1 MSGRRRGRLAAP
13 ENNHRIS
20 RARTAAPRVEE
31 LAAQEIQASSAV
43 YINGR
48 HPSLADGGT
57 DSVDEVRSNYEA
69 LSGPCVLSLAVG
81 VAQQL
86 SLQLGTL
93 TFGMHFPDTGAGRT
107 LMMHD
112 VSETFAAAFDIVH
125 DAVTQLL
132 ALEYVL
138 CERAHVAADNLR
150 ERYASDPRARPMK
163 PEHH

>member
-13 ENNHRIS
+13 KESHRIS

-31 LAAQEIQASSAV
+31 VATQESPASSAV

-48 HPSLADGGT
+48 HPSLADGVI
-57 DSVDEVRSNYEA
+57 DSVEEVRSNYEA

-81 VAQQL
+81 VAQQV

-93 TFGMHFPDTGAGRT
+93 SFGMHFPNTGAGRT
-107 LMMHD
+107 MMLHD
-112 VSETFAAAFDIVH
+112 IAETYDAAFDIVH

-150 ERYASDPRARPMK
+150 ERYASDPRHRPVK
-163 PEHH
+163 PEY

>member
-13 ENNHRIS
+13 KEIHRIS
-20 RARTAAPRVEE
+20 RARTAAPRAEE
-31 LAAQEIQASSAV
+31 VDAQDAPASSAV

-48 HPSLADGGT
+48 HPSLADVI
-57 DSVDEVRSNYEA
+57 DSVEEVRSNYEA

-81 VAQQL
+81 VAQQV

-93 TFGMHFPDTGAGRT
+93 SFGMHFPNTGAGRT
-107 LMMHD
+107 LMLHA
-112 VSETFAAAFDIVH
+112 VAETFEAAFDIVH

-150 ERYASDPRARPMK
+150 ERYVSDPRHRPVK
-163 PEHH
+163 PEY